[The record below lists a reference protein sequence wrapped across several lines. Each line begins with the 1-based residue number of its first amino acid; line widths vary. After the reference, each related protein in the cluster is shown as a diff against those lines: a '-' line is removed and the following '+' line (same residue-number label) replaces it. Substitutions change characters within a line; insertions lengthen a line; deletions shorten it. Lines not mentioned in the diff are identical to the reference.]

1 VSLPISAVPLRGIT
15 FGDSIEEFS
24 TQSISWRP
32 ACYTWAKRMQYF
44 VRTMEKHKD
53 SMRVF
58 SIELPCSGLN
68 DAKEEAK
75 RMVLQSNPALMLQ
88 ADACFRNRNQVRT
101 KYRCWINERGE
112 FQERA
117 LV

>member
-1 VSLPISAVPLRGIT
+1 MAPLVSRG
-15 FGDSIEEFS
+15 
-24 TQSISWRP
+24 
-32 ACYTWAKRMQYF
+32 KMQYF

-53 SMRVF
+53 SAKVF
-58 SIELPCSGLN
+58 SPELPCSALG
-68 DAKEEAK
+68 EAK
-75 RMVLQSNPALMLQ
+75 DRAKRIVMDSPPAKMLQ
-88 ADACFRNRNQVRT
+88 ADACLRNRNEVRT